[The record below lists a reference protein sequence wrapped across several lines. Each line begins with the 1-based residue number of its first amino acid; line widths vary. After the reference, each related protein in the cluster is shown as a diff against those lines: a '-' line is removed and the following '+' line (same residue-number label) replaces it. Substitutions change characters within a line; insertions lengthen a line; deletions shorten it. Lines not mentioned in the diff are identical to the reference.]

1 MNEIYVRLL
10 ALPMTIRGV
19 TVTDDEGDY
28 NIYINSSL
36 TPDQQ
41 KLVLKHEMTHI
52 ERNDF
57 DSFRTYSKSKT
68 LTLDFSSVWGYNSQ
82 DGVKKYTFSVKSTAK
97 GI

>member
-57 DSFRTYSKSKT
+57 DSFSDIFEMED
-68 LTLDFSSVWGYNSQ
+68 LDP
-82 DGVKKYTFSVKSTAK
+82 
-97 GI
+97 

>member
-28 NIYINSSL
+28 NIYRNSSL

-57 DSFRTYSKSKT
+57 DSFSDIFEIED
-68 LTLDFSSVWGYNSQ
+68 LDP
-82 DGVKKYTFSVKSTAK
+82 
-97 GI
+97 

>member
-1 MNEIYVRLL
+1 MNEVYVRLV
-10 ALPMTIRGV
+10 ALPLTIRGV
-19 TVTDDEGDY
+19 TVPDEEGDF

-57 DSFRTYSKSKT
+57 DSFADIFEIED
-68 LTLDFSSVWGYNSQ
+68 LDP
-82 DGVKKYTFSVKSTAK
+82 
-97 GI
+97 

>member
-36 TPDQQ
+36 PPDQQ

-57 DSFRTYSKSKT
+57 DSFSDIFEIED
-68 LTLDFSSVWGYNSQ
+68 LDP
-82 DGVKKYTFSVKSTAK
+82 
-97 GI
+97 

>member
-36 TPDQQ
+36 TPDQR

-57 DSFRTYSKSKT
+57 DSFSDIFEIED
-68 LTLDFSSVWGYNSQ
+68 LDP
-82 DGVKKYTFSVKSTAK
+82 
-97 GI
+97 

>member
-36 TPDQQ
+36 TPDQH

-57 DSFRTYSKSKT
+57 DSFSDIFEIED
-68 LTLDFSSVWGYNSQ
+68 LDP
-82 DGVKKYTFSVKSTAK
+82 
-97 GI
+97 

>member
-10 ALPMTIRGV
+10 SLPMTIRGV
-19 TVTDDEGDY
+19 TVTDEEGDY
-28 NIYINSSL
+28 NIYINSSH

-57 DSFRTYSKSKT
+57 ASFSDIFEIED
-68 LTLDFSSVWGYNSQ
+68 LDP
-82 DGVKKYTFSVKSTAK
+82 
-97 GI
+97 

>member
-10 ALPMTIRGV
+10 SLPMTIRGV
-19 TVTDDEGDY
+19 TVTDEEGDY

-41 KLVLKHEMTHI
+41 KFVLKHEMTHI

-57 DSFRTYSKSKT
+57 ASFSDIFEIED
-68 LTLDFSSVWGYNSQ
+68 LDP
-82 DGVKKYTFSVKSTAK
+82 
-97 GI
+97 

>member
-36 TPDQQ
+36 TLDQQ

-57 DSFRTYSKSKT
+57 DSFSDIFEIED
-68 LTLDFSSVWGYNSQ
+68 LDP
-82 DGVKKYTFSVKSTAK
+82 
-97 GI
+97 

>member
-41 KLVLKHEMTHI
+41 KHVLKHEMTHI

-57 DSFRTYSKSKT
+57 DSFSDIFEIED
-68 LTLDFSSVWGYNSQ
+68 LDP
-82 DGVKKYTFSVKSTAK
+82 
-97 GI
+97 